1 MIDNALG
8 KLVEFSNKYNN
19 YYVASSLIFSSK
31 TGKLRSIT
39 YNENLLDE
47 NDIFKLDYETGHFIH
62 EAENGT
68 DRIGML
74 LASENDR
81 EALIKK
87 IHDFDKS
94 VNVYIETD

>member
-31 TGKLRSIT
+31 TGRLRSIT

-47 NDIFKLDYETGHFIH
+47 MIYLN
-62 EAENGT
+62 
-68 DRIGML
+68 
-74 LASENDR
+74 
-81 EALIKK
+81 LIMRRGILYMKQK
-87 IHDFDKS
+87 MEQ
-94 VNVYIETD
+94 IELVCF